1 MPEERGLLRLLD
13 GRAFDGVIAS
23 PLAGRAPKPR
33 DAGQT
38 MLLDKGLGLSQTGDL
53 LELAADYID
62 YVKFTFGSAALY
74 PPAVLRAKIGLIRSY
89 GIDVYPGGTFL
100 EIALTQGRL
109 DDYLRRCKEVG
120 FTHIEVSDGT
130 IDLDPGARRDAI
142 ARSLAYGFP
151 VITEVGKKDGAP
163 LDPDEALEQV
173 LADLEAG
180 AVKVIL
186 EGRESGKGAGM
197 YDAEGRLQASD
208 LERMVEGLR
217 DPGVLMWEAP
227 LKGQQEQLII
237 RFGPNVNL
245 GNIKPEDALALE
257 ALRLGLRGDTLKFA
271 LEGRS
276 PR

>member
-1 MPEERGLLRLLD
+1 MLD
-13 GRAFDGVIAS
+13 EKAFDGVITS
-23 PLAGRAPKPR
+23 PLAGRTSKPR
-33 DAGQT
+33 DSGQT
-38 MLLDKGLGLSQTGDL
+38 MLLDKGMGLSQTGDL

-62 YVKFTFGSAALY
+62 YIKFTFGSAALY

-130 IDLDPGARRDAI
+130 IDLDPGARREAI
-142 ARSLAYGFP
+142 AKAREYDFP

-163 LDPDEALEQV
+163 LDPGEALEQV

-180 AVKVIL
+180 AAKVIL
-186 EGRESGKGAGM
+186 EGRESGKGAGI
-197 YDAEGRLQASD
+197 YDARGKLQDDD
-208 LERMVEGLR
+208 LERLVQGLP
-217 DPGVLMWEAP
+217 DPDVLMWEAP
-227 LKGQQEQLII
+227 LKEQQEQLIT

-257 ALRLGLRGDTLKFA
+257 ALRLGLRGDTLKLA